1 MADDRIRIED
11 KYYIQARSSVT
22 EDRTLVLKH
31 GDTFAVFDRHGN
43 MRPYG
48 LAGHHGLYHA
58 DTRFL
63 SHSALRLCQNPLLL
77 LSSTVTLDNALLT
90 VDLTNP
96 DIKRDG
102 DSVIPRGTLHIS
114 RSRFIWQNTCYDRL
128 RMMNFSRVPV
138 RLCLELSFDA
148 DFADIFEVRG
158 TARQQRGR
166 LHPPDFSPDRLLLS
180 YEGLDGMLRRTR
192 IQWSLAPQSFSD
204 GAATFELLLPP
215 GEAVCLELSASCESS
230 NDRVAVTVADA
241 ATALTRAAEHLAAA
255 ASRECHIYT
264 SNDFFNHWLN
274 RSIADLRMMTTATPA
289 GPFPYAGVPWYSTP
303 FGRDAILTAYEA
315 LWINPDWARGVLS
328 YLAQNQATELDP
340 PSDAQPGKILHE
352 SRQGEMAV
360 LREVPFRQYYGS
372 VDSTPLFVMLAA
384 AFYRWSG
391 EREFIASI
399 WPNIERALEWMDRWG
414 DPDGDGF
421 VDYARMSPTGL
432 VQQGWKDSHDA
443 IFHADG
449 SSAEPPIAL
458 CEVQAYVYAAKN
470 GAAQLADLLGRRE
483 QAERLVAEATAL
495 RERFEAAFW
504 SDKLQCYALALDG
517 SKQPCFVRTSNAGQC
532 LFAGIASPDRARRI
546 AHTLMSD
553 DSFSGWGIRTV
564 AAGEA
569 RYNPMSY
576 HNGSVWPHDNA
587 LIADGFSRYGFKD
600 LAVRIL
606 TGLFDA
612 SLFVELNRMP
622 ELFCGFHRRPGE
634 GPTLYPVACS
644 PQSWAAAAVFLL
656 LRACLGMSADP
667 ERHQLRLHRPVLPAW
682 LKEVQIKNLRVGA
695 ARVDLQIHRY
705 AEDVGIQVLRR
716 EGPLEIIAVK

>member
-1 MADDRIRIED
+1 MADDRIRLED

-31 GDTFAVFDRHGN
+31 GDTFAVFDQHGN
-43 MRPYG
+43 MRPDG

-114 RSRFIWQNTCYDRL
+114 RSKFIWQNTCYDRL
-128 RMMNFSRVPV
+128 RMRNFSRVPV
-138 RLCLELSFDA
+138 RLCLALSFDA

-158 TARQQRGR
+158 TPRQQRGR
-166 LHPPDFSPDRLLLS
+166 LYPPDFTPDRLLLS

-192 IQWSLAPQSFSD
+192 IQWSLPPQSFSN

-215 GEAVCLELSASCESS
+215 GEADSLELSASCESS
-230 NDRVAVTVADA
+230 NDRAAVTVADA
-241 ATALTRAAEHLAAA
+241 ATALTGAAAHRAAA
-255 ASRECHIYT
+255 AGRECHIYT

-328 YLAQNQATELDP
+328 YLAQNQATDLDP
-340 PSDAQPGKILHE
+340 SSDAQPGKILHE
-352 SRQGEMAV
+352 SRQGEMAM
-360 LREVPFRQYYGS
+360 LGEVPFRRYYGS

-391 EREFIASI
+391 DREFIAPL

-414 DPDGDGF
+414 DADGDGF

-449 SSAEPPIAL
+449 SPAEPPIAL

-470 GAAQLADLLGRRE
+470 GAAQLADLLGRAE
-483 QAERLVAEATAL
+483 QADRLVAEATAL

-504 SDKLQCYALALDG
+504 SDQLQCYALALDG
-517 SKQPCFVRTSNAGQC
+517 SKRPCLVRTSNSGQC

-553 DSFSGWGIRTV
+553 DSYSGWGIRTV

-587 LIADGFSRYGFKD
+587 LIADGFSRYGLKD

-644 PQSWAAAAVFLL
+644 PQSWSAAAVFLL

-705 AEDVGIQVLRR
+705 AEDVGVQVLRR